1 MFVSFLVQKLLR
13 TIALAWKTVV
23 PKAQFSVIGIQENEI
38 IASNVDTSS
47 TNLRRCYHEN
57 TLNYITE
64 VLL

>member
-1 MFVSFLVQKLLR
+1 MSFLVQKLFR
-13 TIALAWKTVV
+13 TIALAWKAVV
-23 PKAQFSVIGIQENEI
+23 PEAQFSVIGIQENEI

-57 TLNYITE
+57 TFNYITE